1 MNDTTITTTRRPA
14 SEFDNT
20 VFNLAIDK
28 TDAEYAGYVRG
39 MFDCGCEHCF
49 GKLLYEETEMFLTE
63 TENEKLYEFQL
74 ETWKVQ
80 AEVQSEQMQRF
91 ETFLDSEEHIERV
104 LRLTK

>member
-14 SEFDNT
+14 FEFDNT

-39 MFDCGCEHCF
+39 MFDCGCKHCF

-63 TENEKLYEFQL
+63 SENEKLYEFQL
-74 ETWKVQ
+74 ETWKIQ
-80 AEVQSEQMQRF
+80 DKVQSEQMQRF
-91 ETFLDSEEHIERV
+91 EAFLASEEHIERV
-104 LRLTK
+104 LRLTR

>member
-1 MNDTTITTTRRPA
+1 MHDTTITTRRPA

-49 GKLLYEETEMFLTE
+49 GKLLYEETETFLTE
-63 TENEKLYEFQL
+63 AENDKLYEFML
-74 ETWKVQ
+74 ETSKIADEMR
-80 AEVQSEQMQRF
+80 AEIEYRESDEL
-91 ETFLDSEEHIERV
+91 TAILIERTIK
-104 LRLTK
+104 RCNR

>member
-20 VFNLAIDK
+20 EFNLATNM

-39 MFDCGCEHCF
+39 MFDCGCETCF

-63 TENEKLYEFQL
+63 AENDKLYEFML
-74 ETWKVQ
+74 EEQNVQ
-80 AEVQSEQMQRF
+80 NEVQIENAQRF
-91 ETFLDSEEHIERV
+91 ERDEFIETLIERTK
-104 LRLTK
+104 RLHR